1 MGIIQ
6 RQGSKQSI
14 IKILGVLVGFAS
26 IILVYPLHHEAVG
39 YAQFLYNTAYLL
51 LPFIGMGLS
60 QSAIKFFAP
69 FAKEEK
75 EQSNFIWVILALH
88 FIPVFIFF
96 ILFFLFK
103 DGIYSLLHAVDFNVD
118 LIKENEL
125 YIFIISLLIMM
136 YTTFSTYT
144 SNFGRIV
151 IPSLINDFSYKIFL
165 PAVVALVYIGYLT
178 MDLIPKYLIMFFV
191 TVLIVIVLY
200 MIRLGIIGQS
210 PSLKFLTRNRVKQI
224 AKYSAF
230 SALSGLGA
238 VLAFRIDVVMVT
250 GILDKENAGLYFNV
264 LAMAT
269 VIDIPN
275 QAIGRIAGPII
286 SKSWN
291 DGDTNNIQS
300 IYSKASI
307 NSLIVGTLVFL
318 GIWFNID
325 SIFALSARPEAFV
338 GATQVFLFLGIA
350 KLIDALTGINTHI
363 LIYSDYYKYNLL
375 FLILLGGLNVACNI
389 SFIHSYGLE
398 GAAIAT
404 LISLTVYNLVKYL
417 FIRHYMKM
425 SPFGLNTLKV
435 LGIGTIVFLTL
446 YFLPMPDSNLVSI
459 LLRSSIITFLFIGLI
474 YMSKASLDFNSMIK
488 KYSKLILSKS

>member
-26 IILVYPLHHEAVG
+26 IMLVYPLHHEAVG
-39 YAQFLYNTAYLL
+39 YAQFLANTAYLL
-51 LPFIGMGLS
+51 LPVLGMGLS

-69 FAKEEK
+69 FEESGKEK
-75 EQSNFIWVILALH
+75 GDFIWVIMALH
-88 FIPVFIFF
+88 VVPILVFL
-96 ILFFLFK
+96 ILFYLFK
-103 DGIYSLLHAVDFNVD
+103 DGIYNLLHTIDFEVN
-118 LIKENEL
+118 LIKENEV
-125 YIFIISLLIMM
+125 YIFVIALLIML
-136 YTTFSTYT
+136 YTTFTTYT

-151 IPSLINDFSYKIFL
+151 IPSLINDFSYKLFL
-165 PAVVALVYIGYLT
+165 PAVVLLVYIGYLT
-178 MDLIPKYLIMFFV
+178 TDLIPFYIIAFFVIILIM
-191 TVLIVIVLY
+191 IVLY
-200 MIRLGIIGQS
+200 MIRLGAVGRS
-210 PSLKFLTRNRVKQI
+210 PSLKFLTRDRLKQI
-224 AKYSAF
+224 AKYSTF

-250 GILDKENAGLYFNV
+250 GILDKESAGLYFNV

-275 QAIGRIAGPII
+275 QAIGKIAGPII

-291 DGDTNNIQS
+291 DGDTDSIQS

-307 NSLIVGTLVFL
+307 NSLIVGILFFL

-325 SIFALSARPEAFV
+325 SIFALSARPEAFI

-375 FLILLGGLNVACNI
+375 FLLLLGGLNIACNI
-389 SFIHSYGLE
+389 YFIDSYGLQ

-417 FIRHYMKM
+417 FIKYYLGMT
-425 SPFGLNTLKV
+425 PFGINTLKV
-435 LGIGTIVFLTL
+435 IAIGVLVFCIL
-446 YFLPMPDSNLVSI
+446 YAMPMPNSI
-459 LLRSSIITFLFIGLI
+459 LIGIILRSSLISFLFIGLV
-474 YMSKASLDFNSMIK
+474 YLSKASLDFNNMIE
-488 KYSKLILSKS
+488 KYSKMMLSK